1 MKVNVIIKT
10 EFEAVHCWPDCPL
23 EAVSFL
29 RNKHRHIFK
38 VTCKAGVTHTNR
50 DIEFI
55 MLKRAVEQYLRST
68 YDKKDIGGMS
78 CEMICKDLL
87 DAFPVLNYVCVE
99 EDGENGAEVVR

>member
-1 MKVNVIIKT
+1 MQVNVIIKL

-23 EAVSFL
+23 ESVMFL

-38 VTCKAGVTHTNR
+38 VTCKAGVSHANR

-55 MLKRAVEQYLRST
+55 MLKHAVEQYLRAT
-68 YDKKDIGGMS
+68 YDKKDIGSMS

-87 DAFPVLNYVCVE
+87 DVFPVLNYVCVE